1 MSLTLNEYQQ
11 LALTTRLPTADEE
24 YCVLNLS
31 AEAGEVAG
39 KFAKARRDGRKPEFD
54 QDVKKELGDVLWQLS
69 MVALDRGFTLE
80 EIAESNLSKLN
91 ARKQQGTLSGSGD
104 DR

>member
-1 MSLTLNEYQQ
+1 MKLNEYQQ

-24 YCVLNLS
+24 YCVLNLA

-39 KFAKARRDGRKPEFD
+39 KYAKARRDGRQLDFD
-54 QDVKKELGDVLWQLS
+54 QQVKKELGDVLWH
-69 MVALDRGFTLE
+69 VAAIAIDKGFTLE
-80 EIAESNLSKLN
+80 DVAMSNIAKLSQ
-91 ARKQQGTLSGSGD
+91 RKANGNIQGSGD

>member
-1 MSLTLNEYQQ
+1 MKLNEYQQ

-24 YCVLNLS
+24 YCVLNLA

-39 KFAKARRDGRKPEFD
+39 KYAKSRRDGRPVDFD
-54 QDVKKELGDVLWQLS
+54 QQVKKELGDVLWQLT

-80 EIAESNLSKLN
+80 DIAKANLIKLN
-91 ARKQQGTLSGSGD
+91 LRQRNSALHGSGD

>member
-1 MSLTLNEYQQ
+1 MKLNEYQQ

-24 YCVLNLS
+24 YCVLNLA

-39 KFAKARRDGRKPEFD
+39 KYAKARRDGRQLDFD
-54 QDVKKELGDVLWQLS
+54 QQVKKELGDVLWQLS

-80 EIAESNLSKLN
+80 DIAEANLLKLN
-91 ARKQQGTLSGSGD
+91 ARKNAGTLNGSGD
-104 DR
+104 NR